1 MRKLVALGLVTMALV
16 LPISTV
22 AASAEESDNESTS
35 TSTPTAEPTSRPTV
49 RPSVRPSL
57 RPTEKPHPSV
67 KTSEPVRI
75 GFGGGSDDNE
85 GDDAVTL
92 FDPVAE
98 DRAHHELEKL
108 YGKEGSFQM
117 PALVVK
123 PQGKLT
129 FGSNGATQLTT
140 THPAGQSA
148 TATNTSG
155 SGVSGSTGSAPIANT
170 IAAKPID
177 FDVVL
182 LNQQTPAD
190 TFFQSTTIAITVMA
204 IGAAAFGGAFAV
216 RNVRALRGLGSQ
228 AVKQPDPHA

>member
-35 TSTPTAEPTSRPTV
+35 TPSAEPTTRPTA
-49 RPSVRPSL
+49 RPGERHLPVIK
-57 RPTEKPHPSV
+57 PTDAARLGSGV
-67 KTSEPVRI
+67 GS
-75 GFGGGSDDNE
+75 GSDDNE

-155 SGVSGSTGSAPIANT
+155 SGVSGSAGSAPIANT

-190 TFFQSTTIAITVMA
+190 IFFQSTTIAITVMA
-204 IGAAAFGGAFAV
+204 IGAAAFGGVFAV
-216 RNVRALRGLGSQ
+216 RNVRAVRGHGNQ
-228 AVKQPDPHA
+228 AGASDDQWA

>member
-35 TSTPTAEPTSRPTV
+35 TPSAEPTTRPTA
-49 RPSVRPSL
+49 RPGERHLPVIK
-57 RPTEKPHPSV
+57 PTDAARLGSGV
-67 KTSEPVRI
+67 GS
-75 GFGGGSDDNE
+75 GSDDNE

-155 SGVSGSTGSAPIANT
+155 SGVSGSAGSAPIANT

-190 TFFQSTTIAITVMA
+190 IFFQSTTIAITVMA
-204 IGAAAFGGAFAV
+204 IGASAFGGVFAV
-216 RNVRALRGLGSQ
+216 RNVRAVRGHGNQ
-228 AVKQPDPHA
+228 AGASDDQWA

>member
-35 TSTPTAEPTSRPTV
+35 TPSAEPTTRPTA
-49 RPSVRPSL
+49 RPGERHLPVIK
-57 RPTEKPHPSV
+57 PTDAARLGSGAG
-67 KTSEPVRI
+67 S
-75 GFGGGSDDNE
+75 GSDDNE

-155 SGVSGSTGSAPIANT
+155 SGVSGSAGSAPIANT

-190 TFFQSTTIAITVMA
+190 IFFQSTTIAITVMA
-204 IGAAAFGGAFAV
+204 IGAAAFGGVFAV
-216 RNVRALRGLGSQ
+216 RNVRAVRGHGNQ
-228 AVKQPDPHA
+228 AGASDDQWA

>member
-35 TSTPTAEPTSRPTV
+35 TPSAEPTTRPTA
-49 RPSVRPSL
+49 
-57 RPTEKPHPSV
+57 RPTARPGERHLPVIKPTDAARLGSGV
-67 KTSEPVRI
+67 GS
-75 GFGGGSDDNE
+75 GSDDNE

-155 SGVSGSTGSAPIANT
+155 SGVSGSAGSAPIANT

-204 IGAAAFGGAFAV
+204 IGAAAFGGVVAV

>member
-35 TSTPTAEPTSRPTV
+35 TPSAEPTTRPTA
-49 RPSVRPSL
+49 
-57 RPTEKPHPSV
+57 RPTARPGERHLPVIKPTDAARLGSGV
-67 KTSEPVRI
+67 GS
-75 GFGGGSDDNE
+75 GSDDNE

-155 SGVSGSTGSAPIANT
+155 SGVSGSAGSAPVANT

-204 IGAAAFGGAFAV
+204 IGAAAFGGVVAV

>member
-35 TSTPTAEPTSRPTV
+35 TPSAEPTTRPTA
-49 RPSVRPSL
+49 RPGERHLPVIK
-57 RPTEKPHPSV
+57 PTDAARLGSGV
-67 KTSEPVRI
+67 GS
-75 GFGGGSDDNE
+75 GSDDNE

-155 SGVSGSTGSAPIANT
+155 SGVSGSAGSAPVANT

-190 TFFQSTTIAITVMA
+190 IFFQSTTIAITVMA
-204 IGAAAFGGAFAV
+204 IGAAAFGGVFAV
-216 RNVRALRGLGSQ
+216 RNVRAVRGHGNQ
-228 AVKQPDPHA
+228 AGASDNQNA

>member
-35 TSTPTAEPTSRPTV
+35 TPSAEPTTRPTA
-49 RPSVRPSL
+49 
-57 RPTEKPHPSV
+57 RPTARPGERHLPVIKPTDAARLGSGAG
-67 KTSEPVRI
+67 S
-75 GFGGGSDDNE
+75 GSDDNE

-155 SGVSGSTGSAPIANT
+155 SGVSGSAGSAPIANT

-190 TFFQSTTIAITVMA
+190 IFFQSTTIAITVMA
-204 IGAAAFGGAFAV
+204 IGASAFGGVFAV
-216 RNVRALRGLGSQ
+216 RNVRAVRGHGNQ
-228 AVKQPDPHA
+228 AGASDDQWA

>member
-35 TSTPTAEPTSRPTV
+35 TPSAEPTTRPTA
-49 RPSVRPSL
+49 
-57 RPTEKPHPSV
+57 RPTARPGEKHL
-67 KTSEPVRI
+67 PVIKPTDAARL
-75 GFGGGSDDNE
+75 GSGVGSGSDDNE

-155 SGVSGSTGSAPIANT
+155 SGVSGSAGSAGSAPIANT

-190 TFFQSTTIAITVMA
+190 IFFQSTTIAITVMA
-204 IGAAAFGGAFAV
+204 IGAAAFGGVVAV
-216 RNVRALRGLGSQ
+216 RNVRTVRGHGNQ
-228 AVKQPDPHA
+228 VDAPDNQNA